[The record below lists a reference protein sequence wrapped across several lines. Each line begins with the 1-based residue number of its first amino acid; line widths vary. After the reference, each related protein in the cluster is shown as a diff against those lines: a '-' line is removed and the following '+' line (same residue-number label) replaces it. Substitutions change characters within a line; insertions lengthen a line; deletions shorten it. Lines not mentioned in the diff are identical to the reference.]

1 MSARLA
7 GTKILLHCYRG
18 CSLKAIVLA
27 LKINVGDLSD
37 KPMIVATYPYENES
51 GALLYESVRYFPKDF
66 RVRRPDGNGDWVW
79 SIKGIPRVPFRLPQ
93 LLGAPEGETIFVVEG
108 EKDVLALIAIGLT
121 ATTNLGGATID
132 KGNRTAG
139 NGKWLATYNDY
150 FQGRRVVILPD
161 NDDAGRAHGET
172 IARNLRPVATSVKVL
187 ALPGLAEKGDVSDW
201 LAAGGT
207 KDDLVKLAETMAEW
221 IGPDPA
227 ADVAS
232 VPTFAE
238 RPWPDQ
244 PAAEAFRGL
253 AGKIVRTIE
262 PASEADPVALLVQTL
277 VAFGNVIGRSAH
289 FVVEAD
295 WHRGNEF
302 AVLVG
307 RTSKARK
314 GTSWGRIEGL
324 FKEAQEQWTTERVQS
339 GLSSGEGLIW
349 SVRDPILKRERIK
362 ARGEA
367 ARYEEVEADP
377 GIADKRLLVYE
388 PEFCNVLK
396 QTERQGNTLSAILR
410 NAWDGRDL
418 RSMTKN
424 SPAKATGAHVSLC
437 GHITADEVRRY
448 LTATETANGF
458 ANRFMWVCAD
468 RSKYLPEGGTVDP
481 AAWDSLRAELVEA
494 LNFGTSAGRLERDNQ
509 ARRLWC
515 DVYGDLSEGQPGLA
529 GALLGR
535 AEAHVTRLALL
546 YALLD
551 RSGVIKAEHLLAALA
566 LWDYC
571 ERSVYFIFGDS
582 MGDPVA
588 DDLLRMLRSNPDG
601 LTRNQM
607 MDMFGR
613 HVSSDRI
620 GRALGL
626 LLQHRLARWHKE
638 PTGGRFAERWHAV
651 PGRRTFLA

>member
-1 MSARLA
+1 
-7 GTKILLHCYRG
+7 
-18 CSLKAIVLA
+18 
-27 LKINVGDLSD
+27 
-37 KPMIVATYPYENES
+37 VATYDYENEF
-51 GALLYESVRYFPKDF
+51 GTLLYQSVRYFPKAF
-66 RVRRPDGNGDWVW
+66 KVRRPDGNNEWVW
-79 SIKGIPRVPFRLPQ
+79 SIKGFPRVPFRLPE
-93 LLGAPEGETIFVVEG
+93 LLRAPDGETIFVVEG
-108 EKDVLALIAIGLT
+108 EKDALALAALGLT

-139 NGKWLATYNDY
+139 NGKWLACYNEH
-150 FQGRRVVILPD
+150 FHGRRVVILPD
-161 NDDAGRAHGET
+161 NDDAGRAHAET
-172 IARNLRPVATSVKVL
+172 IARNLRPMATSVKVL
-187 ALPGLAEKGDVSDW
+187 ALAGLAEKGDVSDW

-207 KDDLVKLAETMAEW
+207 KDDLVKLAEAMAEW
-221 IGPDPA
+221 IDPDPA

-232 VPTFAE
+232 VPTFTE

-244 PAAEAFRGL
+244 PAAEAFHGL

-302 AVLVG
+302 VVLVG

-314 GTSWGRIEGL
+314 GTSWGRIERL
-324 FKEAQEQWTTERVQS
+324 FKEVQEQWASERVQS

-349 SVRDPILKRERIK
+349 AVRDPILKRERIK
-362 ARGEA
+362 QRGEA

-437 GHITADEVRRY
+437 GHITADELRRY

-458 ANRFMWVCAD
+458 ANRFLWVCAD
-468 RSKYLPEGGTVDP
+468 RSKHLPEGGTVDP
-481 AAWDSLRAELVEA
+481 AAWDGLRAELVEA
-494 LNFGTSAGRLERDNQ
+494 LTFATSAGRLVRDAQ
-509 ARRLWC
+509 ARRIWC
-515 DVYGDLSEGQPGLA
+515 EVYGELSDGKPGLA
-529 GALLGR
+529 GALLAR
-535 AEAHVTRLALL
+535 AEAHAMRLALI

-551 RSGVIKAEHLLAALA
+551 HSEVIKAEHLLAALA

-571 ERSVYFIFGDS
+571 ERSVYYIFGDS

-588 DDLLRMLRSNPDG
+588 DDLLRMLRSDPGG

-607 MDMFGR
+607 MDLFVR

-626 LLQHRLARWHKE
+626 LLQHRLARSEKE
-638 PTGGRFAERWHAV
+638 PTGGRSAERWFAV